1 MPEYQYPSRPP
12 LRGHRAGPPVPDPS
26 SEVAPTPRRDRKRR
40 FALAAIVAS
49 VIGGGATGAAIT
61 SMSAASAQTPTPTP
75 SPSATAPA
83 APDAAAG
90 AFKSNEDSTHEG
102 TETPEQEAAE
112 DAGKRPS
119 GHGGPR
125 GAGGPNEDP
134 THEASES
141 PEREAAE
148 HPAGAQAPTPA
159 PSASPTS

>member
-1 MPEYQYPSRPP
+1 MPDYQYPSRPP
-12 LRGHRAGPPVPDPS
+12 LRGYRAGPPLPDPP
-26 SEVAPTPRRDRKRR
+26 SEVAPTPRRNRKRR

-75 SPSATAPA
+75 SAAAPA

-90 AFKSNEDSTHEG
+90 TFKSNEDSTHEG